1 MTITDEMIAAARAVL
16 CADIEPC
23 AWPTDDEVREALEA
37 ALAAAPIIACEITRD
52 KVQSAPDALREA
64 ARMALELIESGTRDA
79 VLWAEWER
87 EVLAARDVLRGALG
101 ETK

>member
-64 ARMALELIESGTRDA
+64 ARMALTALDAADDESVTR
-79 VLWAEWER
+79 R
-87 EVLAARDVLRGALG
+87 EFEARALAARDELSNALG
-101 ETK
+101 EQK